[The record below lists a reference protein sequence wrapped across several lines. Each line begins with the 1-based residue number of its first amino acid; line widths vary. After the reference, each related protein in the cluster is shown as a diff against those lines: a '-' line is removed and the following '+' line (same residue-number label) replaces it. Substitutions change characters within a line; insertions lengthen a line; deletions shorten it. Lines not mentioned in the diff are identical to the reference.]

1 MNYKVYTRSHI
12 LFIMLCLAF
21 SLVLSSCGN
30 KDKAIT
36 EAIDAKKKEMKD
48 LADLSTTV
56 EKGTV
61 TLSGQCPD
69 SSARSMCE
77 QTITAIPGVKNVVNN
92 ITVPPPPAPAPVAIA
107 ADDPLTKSVNDAIK
121 DYPGVAASVKDGE
134 ITLTGDIKRAALQK
148 LMMNLHTL
156 KPKKINNQLTVK

>member
-1 MNYKVYTRSHI
+1 
-12 LFIMLCLAF
+12 MLMFFLAF
-21 SLVLSSCGN
+21 SVLLTSCGN
-30 KDKAIT
+30 KDKAIS

-48 LADLSTTV
+48 LAGLTAAV

-69 SSARSMCE
+69 SSARTMCE

-92 ITVPPPPAPAPVAIA
+92 ITVPPPPPPPAPVVIA

-121 DYPGVAASVKDGE
+121 DYPGVTASVKDGE
-134 ITLTGDIKRAALQK
+134 ITLTGDIKRASLQK